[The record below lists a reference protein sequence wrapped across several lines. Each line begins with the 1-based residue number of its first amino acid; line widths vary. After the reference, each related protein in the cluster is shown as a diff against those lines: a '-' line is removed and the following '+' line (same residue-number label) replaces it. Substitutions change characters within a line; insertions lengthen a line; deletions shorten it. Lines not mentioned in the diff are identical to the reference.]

1 MRFICLTLAIAALL
15 APSVVDARLDED
27 LVLYY
32 TFDEGKGDT
41 VKDASQNKNDGVIR
55 GNSKW
60 VDGKF
65 DKALDLPLGSF
76 VEIQASNTLTGDV
89 FKENE
94 FTIYVWINPSF
105 IKAVSPWEHIWRSLP
120 WPQGSSNTL
129 FFNLDGR
136 LSWRASV
143 GGTWTVLCET
153 APGLVKKGEWT
164 NVVVLGDKKNF
175 KIFVNG
181 EEEMQSDYQET
192 DGGNATYHF
201 GGEGGESYA
210 GAIDEAAVFT
220 RALSDDEINKYL
232 DGIQAAAV
240 DSRGK
245 LTTVWGHLKNRHEVD
260 YQWQR

>member
-1 MRFICLTLAIAALL
+1 MRFIFLTLAIAASIM
-15 APSVVDARLDED
+15 PSVVDARLDKD

-41 VKDASQNKNDGVIR
+41 VKDASQNKNDGVIK

-89 FKENE
+89 FKEDG

-136 LSWRASV
+136 LSWRAGV

-153 APGLVKKGEWT
+153 APGVVKEGEWT
-164 NVVVLGDKKNF
+164 NVVVSGDKTNF

-181 EEEMQSDYQET
+181 NETMKSEYIKT
-192 DGGNATYHF
+192 DGGNTTYHI
-201 GGEGGESYA
+201 GGEGDECYA
-210 GAIDEAAVFT
+210 GAIDETAVFS
-220 RALSDDEINKYL
+220 RALIDDEIEKCMS
-232 DGIQAAAV
+232 GIKAAAAV
-240 DSRGK
+240 LPKGK
-245 LTTVWGHLKNRHEVD
+245 ITTIWGVLKGSF
-260 YQWQR
+260 